1 MILHKGISQKNNGN
15 YLFRLSINKQLQSYF
30 NRVEFKKTYDIT
42 KYLNLKD
49 ILNNVSEIKSQYES
63 IKDKV
68 YMKVLG
74 NTEIQ
79 DLVDKFLTDN
89 LNEDYEYRVNGS
101 FSGSFFCGIDDTSNK
116 TPTEQTISQLGMLLF
131 DYKEELT
138 NVNSNSMYNIADE
151 LLQTINLNLN
161 DIDEQSKK
169 EFLYLLRQTN
179 IAFMEEQIK
188 RTKGISKAARI
199 NKKHIEETNQDTTSS
214 KLSIEKAINDYLK

>member
-116 TPTEQTISQLGMLLF
+116 TPTEQTISQLEMLLF

-138 NVNSNSMYNIADE
+138 NVN
-151 LLQTINLNLN
+151 
-161 DIDEQSKK
+161 
-169 EFLYLLRQTN
+169 
-179 IAFMEEQIK
+179 
-188 RTKGISKAARI
+188 
-199 NKKHIEETNQDTTSS
+199 
-214 KLSIEKAINDYLK
+214 